1 MSERLRERGKYVVS
15 EGLRERGKYVGP
27 ALREPASEE
36 SA

>member
-36 SA
+36 AA